1 MSAIRGLVLGLAM
14 FVGVFAAV
22 ELVIG
27 VTWRDLLELAVAAC
41 GVLLVALT
49 KTDGRQS

>member
-1 MSAIRGLVLGLAM
+1 VNAIRGVVLGLAM

-22 ELVIG
+22 DLVAG
-27 VTWRDLLELAVAAC
+27 LTWRDLLELAVAAC
-41 GVLLVALT
+41 GVLLVAFT